1 MRIYIFFA
9 YFLFFILTSY
19 GDSILNH
26 VSIEKDIYYL
36 DDIKESCAETCIYFI
51 LANNQRFEKY
61 TYDNIK
67 TIFDSKYGKRPYNML
82 QIKLLMEDLG
92 ITSIAKHFKNKED
105 IFKFTS
111 KLMIIYFPPFASSP
125 IGHFSF
131 VLSHDNGEFY
141 LVDPVLGPNKIIKF
155 EKNTIFFKEWSGIAL
170 IVGKDYL

>member
-1 MRIYIFFA
+1 MRIYIVFA
-9 YFLFFILTSY
+9 YFLFFILTAY

-26 VSIEKDIYYL
+26 VNIEKDIYYL
-36 DDIKESCAETCIYFI
+36 DDINESCAEICIYFV

-67 TIFDSKYGKRPYNML
+67 SIFVSKYGKRPYNML
-82 QIKLLMEDLG
+82 QIKLFMENLG
-92 ITSIAKHFKNKED
+92 ITSIAKHFSNKED
-105 IFKFTS
+105 IFKFTR

-141 LVDPVLGPNKIIKF
+141 LVDPALNPNKIIKF
-155 EKNTIFFKEWSGIAL
+155 DRNSIFFKEWSGIAL
-170 IVGKDYL
+170 IVDEDNL

>member
-111 KLMIIYFPPFASSP
+111 KLMIIYF
-125 IGHFSF
+125 

-141 LVDPVLGPNKIIKF
+141 LVDPVLSPNKIIKF

-170 IVGKDYL
+170 IVSKDYL